1 MIHFDQVS
9 KQYGNRTA
17 LNQVSFQINAGEM
30 VFLIGHSGAG
40 KSTII
45 RLLIGLEQ
53 PSRGQLIYRQHNL
66 GRLPGRFLAKH
77 RQSIGIILQDPHL
90 LRDHTIYDNVA
101 LPLYIQGMNNKEI
114 KKRVAAALGKVGLRD
129 TAHYLPEAL
138 SAGEQQ
144 RIGIARAIIN
154 KPTLILADEP
164 TGNLDPKLS
173 HEIFDLFA
181 AFQQVG
187 ATVLVATHDI
197 SLVNHLRYRIL
208 TLQQGSLI
216 STAGESP

>member
-17 LNQVSFQINAGEM
+17 LNQVHFQINTGEM
-30 VFLIGHSGAG
+30 VFLTGHSGAG

-45 RLLIGLEQ
+45 RLLTGLEK
-53 PSRGQLIYRQHNL
+53 PSRGQIIYRQQNL
-66 GRLPGRFLAKH
+66 GRLPTRLLAKH

-90 LRDHTIYDNVA
+90 LADHSIYDNIA
-101 LPLYIQGMNNKEI
+101 LPLYIQGMSSREI
-114 KKRVAAALGKVGLRD
+114 KKRVAAALGKVNLREA
-129 TAHYLPEAL
+129 AHHLPEAL

-154 KPTLILADEP
+154 KPALILADEA

-187 ATVLVATHDI
+187 VTVLVATHDI
-197 SLVNHLRYRIL
+197 NLVNSLPYRVL
-208 TLQQGSLI
+208 TLEQGCI
-216 STAGESP
+216 TSTV